1 MVYIITLPYT
11 KIHKMNVERKTD
23 ELKKTYPKMK
33 LISHIEFGR
42 LWNPQDFSYGNQA
55 RLHKEVK
62 DKVLQNF
69 YDFHYAFEK
78 LPNSYKDEI
87 VLSNEFNSVTQKIF
101 DYSKWAGRN
110 KSDERSIQSLSYAL
124 YLNFFTIGIDGL
136 INSMPQEFQRYLTNE
151 MKPILALMQ
160 SISKYAK
167 TIDPKLN
174 IPYPVLPS
182 RFVEPVIDGT
192 I

>member
-1 MVYIITLPYT
+1 MPLT
-11 KIHKMNVERKTD
+11 KIQKLNLERQIIEIKN
-23 ELKKTYPKMK
+23 TYPKMK
-33 LISHIEFGR
+33 LISPIEFGR
-42 LWNPQDFSYGNQA
+42 LWHPKDFPYGNQA
-55 RLHKEVK
+55 RLHKDVK
-62 DKVLQNF
+62 DKILQNF

-87 VLSNEFNSVTQKIF
+87 ILSGEFKSVTQKIF
-101 DYSKWAGRN
+101 DYSKWAERN
-110 KSDERSIQSLSYAL
+110 KSDEKPIQSLSYAL
-124 YLNFFTIGIDGL
+124 YLDFFTIGIDGL

-174 IPYPVLPS
+174 IPYPILS
-182 RFVEPVIDGT
+182 TRFAESVIDGT
-192 I
+192 TL